1 MTLTEVQNNF
11 NVWREKRRHS
21 KERIPDELWQQVATI
36 YSSYPPSIICR
47 RLSMSGQQ
55 LKKAM
60 LGDGFASFLPTPPR
74 TFPTVKDEPLMCE
87 LSLEHLGARLTVKAP
102 MSAFDEVLSKLA
114 GHMPC

>member
-1 MTLTEVQNNF
+1 MTLTEVQKNF
-11 NVWREKRRHS
+11 NAWRATRRHS
-21 KERIPDELWQQVATI
+21 KEKIPDELWQQVATI
-36 YSSYPPSIICR
+36 YSFYPSSIICR

-60 LGDGFASFLPTPPR
+60 FGNGFASFLPIQANSI
-74 TFPTVKDEPLMCE
+74 PTVKDEALLCE
-87 LSLEHLGARLTVKAP
+87 VILERLDARLTVKAP

>member
-1 MTLTEVQNNF
+1 MTLTEVQKNF
-11 NVWREKRRHS
+11 NVWRESRRHS
-21 KERIPDELWQQVATI
+21 KERIPAELWQQVATI
-36 YSSYPPSIICR
+36 YSSYPPSVICR

-60 LGDGFASFLPTPPR
+60 LGDGFASFLPTSTN
-74 TFPTVKDEPLMCE
+74 TFATVKDERLVCE

-102 MSAFDEVLSKLA
+102 MSVFDEVLSKLA

>member
-1 MTLTEVQNNF
+1 MTLTEVQKNF
-11 NVWREKRRHS
+11 NSWRENRRHS
-21 KERIPDELWQQVATI
+21 KERIPDELWQQVAAI

-60 LGDGFASFLPTPPR
+60 LGDGFASFLPIPTN
-74 TFPTVKDEPLMCE
+74 TLATVKDEPVICE
-87 LSLEHLGARLTVKAP
+87 FSLERLGSRLTVKAP
-102 MSAFDEVLSKLA
+102 MSIFDEVLSKLV